1 MCVTISLQIV
11 NIVNMIGFVSYL
23 AYIVFYKTRC
33 KTIQRHYSKNTNFAN
48 VSASGCD
55 GAPQQAASR
64 MYFNS
69 QFFPQFGQGGVA
81 GMMGGA
87 VSHPGT
93 GTSVQ
98 HSMNMLYMDSIQ
110 RQEHCTSGKTRSY
123 IVLVSSPF
131 ELLYLGFISTQN
143 LEPCVCGKFISVD
156 VIYLQRTRGVA
167 VQPCWAL

>member
-1 MCVTISLQIV
+1 
-11 NIVNMIGFVSYL
+11 
-23 AYIVFYKTRC
+23 
-33 KTIQRHYSKNTNFAN
+33 
-48 VSASGCD
+48 
-55 GAPQQAASR
+55 

-110 RQEHCTSGKTRSY
+110 RQEHCSSGKTRS
-123 IVLVSSPF
+123 F
-131 ELLYLGFISTQN
+131 ELLAADSSSICPN
-143 LEPCVCGKFISVD
+143 VVVCLLLSV
-156 VIYLQRTRGVA
+156 VGSQVEKSLLTA
-167 VQPCWAL
+167 C

>member
-1 MCVTISLQIV
+1 
-11 NIVNMIGFVSYL
+11 MIGFVSYL
-23 AYIVFYKTRC
+23 ADFDFDKSQC
-33 KTIQRHYSKNTNFAN
+33 KTIQRYYSKNTNLAN

-110 RQEHCTSGKTRSY
+110 RQEHCTSGKST
-123 IVLVSSPF
+123 F
-131 ELLYLGFISTQN
+131 KLLYHGPIINTHNFES
-143 LEPCVCGKFISVD
+143 CVCGKFILVD
-156 VIYLQRTRGVA
+156 VNHTPPEG
-167 VQPCWAL
+167 